1 MRQPVVSGQ
10 FYPADPGI
18 LSRDLDAMVPA
29 NVAKINAVG
38 AVVPHAGYMYSGMV
52 AGEVYARL
60 MPKASYVILSPNH
73 TGNGARFSASPESW
87 MTPLGEVDLDV
98 ELLESIAGNTGLL
111 ESDQAAHA
119 REHSIEVQLPFIQKI
134 SKGSKVVPITV
145 SWGNIEEYSELAAA
159 ITAAIAATGRDAM
172 IIASSDM
179 THYEP
184 RTLAG
189 EKDAEAIE
197 AVLELDAGKLLNVV
211 ESRKISMC
219 GCVPTAIML
228 MSAKDMGAH
237 KAELIK
243 YTDSGEVSGDTDE
256 VVGYAGIVVS

>member
-10 FYPADPGI
+10 FYPADPGT
-18 LSRDLDAMVPA
+18 LSRDLDTMVPS
-29 NVAKINAVG
+29 NVGKINAVG
-38 AVVPHAGYMYSGMV
+38 AVVPHAGYMYSGAV

-60 MPKASYVILSPNH
+60 MPKATYVVLSPNH

-87 MTPLGEVDLDV
+87 MTPLGEVELDV
-98 ELLESIAGNTGLL
+98 ELLENIAGNTALI
-111 ESDQAAHA
+111 EEDRVAHA

-145 SWGNIEEYSELAAA
+145 SWGNVEECAQLAGA
-159 ITAAIAATGRDAM
+159 ITVAIAATGRNTM
-172 IIASSDM
+172 VIASSDM
-179 THYEP
+179 THYES
-184 RTLAG
+184 RALAG

-197 AVLELDAGKLLNVV
+197 AVLELDAGKLLKVV
-211 ESRKISMC
+211 EARNITMC

-228 MSAKDMGAH
+228 MCAKGMGAH

-243 YTDSGEVSGDTDE
+243 YADSGEVTGDTDE